1 MKTLTPAAQAVLDGY
16 LQLPFAGKQV
26 NAPYFNNQRSK
37 VRGGLRA
44 LIGKGTPADIV
55 EEAELIAL
63 RDRFSL
69 TDVAET
75 DLKKFLVDHNLGV
88 DCSALAYYTLA
99 AEVTAQKKIDLKK
112 YLHFTH
118 ATNFVRRFLTR
129 LRPAENVSVA
139 VLADDKNT
147 TPISLMHVQPGDMI
161 ILWQTGP
168 EKKLNHVLLVH
179 AVDGESIHYTH
190 TFRWSKEG
198 QYEHGA
204 REGLIAITDPSK
216 PLTEQKWVE
225 KGQSGPTNDTYQHA
239 LLATKIEVRRL
250 KVLE

>member
-1 MKTLTPAAQAVLDGY
+1 MKTLTPAAQAVLDAY
-16 LQLPFAGKQV
+16 LQLPFAGKHV

-63 RDRFSL
+63 RDRIALVELS
-69 TDVAET
+69 DEAI
-75 DLKKFLVDHNLGV
+75 KKFLVDHNLGV

-99 AEVTAQKKIDLKK
+99 AEVSAQKKIDLRKV
-112 YLHFTH
+112 LHFTH

-147 TPISLMHVQPGDMI
+147 MPISLLHVQPGDLL

-168 EKKLNHVLLVH
+168 EKKLNHVLVVH
-179 AVDGESIHYTH
+179 ATDSDAIHYTH

-204 REGLIAITDPSK
+204 RQGTVTITDPAK
-216 PLTEQKWVE
+216 PLTEQKWEE
-225 KGQSGPTNDTYQHA
+225 KGQTGATNDTYQHA
-239 LLATKIEVRRL
+239 LLAAKIELRRL
-250 KVLE
+250 KTLE

>member
-16 LQLPFAGKQV
+16 LHLPFAGKDV

-37 VRGGLRA
+37 VRGGLRV

-69 TDVAET
+69 SDLPET

-88 DCSALAYYTLA
+88 DCSALAYYTLS
-99 AEVTAQKKIDLKK
+99 AEVATKKKTDLKNN
-112 YLHFTH
+112 LHFTH

-147 TPISLMHVQPGDMI
+147 TPISLLHVQPGDLI

-179 AVDGESIHYTH
+179 AVDGDSVHYTH

-204 REGLIAITDPSK
+204 RQGLITLTDPSK
-216 PLTEQKWVE
+216 PLTEQKWTE
-225 KGQSGPTNDTYQHA
+225 KGHTGTANDTFQHA
-239 LLATKIEVRRL
+239 LLAAKIELRRL
-250 KVLE
+250 KILE